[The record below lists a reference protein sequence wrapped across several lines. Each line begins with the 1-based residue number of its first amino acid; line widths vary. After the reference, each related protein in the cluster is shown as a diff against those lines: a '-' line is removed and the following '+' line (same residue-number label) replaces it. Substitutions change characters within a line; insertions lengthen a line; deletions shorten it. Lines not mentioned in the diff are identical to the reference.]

1 MKEALKL
8 VKSVGRY
15 GVNRS
20 ADVTLVQQRLNKWIA
35 AGKLP
40 KVPTLVV
47 DGQCGPKTKQA
58 VGAFQL
64 RYVGM
69 NKPDSRIDVNGETL
83 RVLGL
88 DYSQGSAPVG
98 DPVRYD
104 DWVKTPT
111 DTSDDAPYWT
121 KRGMFW
127 YGIGLKGSAGMGN
140 GPVLDP
146 NGSAGADVT
155 LAAMYNLKNEDNR
168 FQIATSTR
176 RVMQFG
182 GGYSGSFVLCFATG
196 MYHPKDFDSIQSGG
210 VDFNFAVGAKWL
222 SLARWAVRIPK
233 MGKMISAV
241 QAAKYASGDVVSEV
255 TTAVKG
261 AIAGFG
267 IKEEDTQ
274 PSFVAID
281 IPFAGGGLEASV
293 YYGIT
298 SYKVLGTTLS

>member
-1 MKEALKL
+1 MKESIKIE
-8 VKSVGRY
+8 KSVGKY

-20 ADVTLVQQRLNKWIA
+20 ADVTRVQQRLNKWIA

-40 KVPTLVV
+40 GVAVLAV

-58 VGAFQL
+58 IGAFQL

-69 NKPDSRIDVNGETL
+69 NKPDSRIDPNGETL
-83 RVLGL
+83 RILCL

-104 DWVKTPT
+104 DWMKTPT
-111 DTSDDAPYWT
+111 DTTDDAPYWT

-140 GPVLDP
+140 GPAIDP
-146 NGSAGADVT
+146 NGSQGADVT

-168 FQIATSTR
+168 FQIAAATR
-176 RVMQFG
+176 RVVQFG
-182 GGYSGSFVLCFATG
+182 GGYSGSLVLCFATG

-222 SLARWAVRIPK
+222 SLARWVVRIPK
-233 MGKMISAV
+233 IGKMASAV
-241 QAAKYASGDVVSEV
+241 QMAKYATGDVVSEV

-261 AIAGFG
+261 AIGGFG
-267 IKEEDTQ
+267 IKEDETQ

-281 IPFAGGGLEASV
+281 IPFAGAGLEASV

-298 SYKVLGTTLS
+298 SYKVLGTSLT